1 MNPVRKSLLLI
12 LVLLLTALCACAAA
26 NSEYPLDSISGRVSV
41 NEDRYIVLT
50 SGNLAD
56 HPDLLSA
63 IGKTAEELQADWTE
77 RGVRLQA
84 WQKDMKVRIEVS
96 VVQDEDSA
104 RYYDLKAQDNG
115 TRGTYYK
122 EQKTKV
128 TEQGYIVNE
137 SDHKLYSK
145 SGYYFV
151 FEYLLR
157 GDAGQYR
164 GIMRKNIRN
173 GYTLIVDYRKMDGTK
188 LSKTDKDRS
197 NTFMNGIVIDD
208 LAPAPAA
215 GTVTG
220 QETNSGA
227 DTPEAPAGVAGTLSV
242 TVLPPAETN
251 DGVFTV
257 EGTAYPGSEVIV
269 IGMRWTGT
277 SHRFTTTATKAGRF
291 KVNVAL
297 PEEGLYQFTI
307 NMCLNGNEQPVADA
321 VLNTTSYLKSLLPLS
336 LDAEIPE
343 VLTSDELVISGTTVK
358 NVTIQCIVSNGT
370 MTFDKTVKTN
380 GTGKFKFKIPTAQEG
395 EYSIILA
402 LAKKGLDSKRLT
414 WTATRSL
421 TAEDNRSRTI
431 SSARKVSYANLTKKL
446 DTYIGSTLVY
456 EAHIVDV
463 KEVGDEWIIT
473 AALKLNKGTYSDF
486 LIYMAGDNP
495 GLAPGAKVKLYGTC
509 IGAYQEQSEEDGV
522 NYPGFDYLY
531 FE

>member
-1 MNPVRKSLLLI
+1 
-12 LVLLLTALCACAAA
+12 
-26 NSEYPLDSISGRVSV
+26 
-41 NEDRYIVLT
+41 
-50 SGNLAD
+50 
-56 HPDLLSA
+56 
-63 IGKTAEELQADWTE
+63 
-77 RGVRLQA
+77 
-84 WQKDMKVRIEVS
+84 
-96 VVQDEDSA
+96 
-104 RYYDLKAQDNG
+104 
-115 TRGTYYK
+115 
-122 EQKTKV
+122 
-128 TEQGYIVNE
+128 
-137 SDHKLYSK
+137 
-145 SGYYFV
+145 
-151 FEYLLR
+151 
-157 GDAGQYR
+157 
-164 GIMRKNIRN
+164 MRKNIRN

-257 EGTAYPGSEVIV
+257 EGIAYPGSEVIV

-277 SHRFTTTATKAGRF
+277 SHQFTTTATKAGRF

-402 LAKKGLDSKRLT
+402 LAKKGLDSKRLS

-486 LIYMAGDNP
+486 LIYMAGENP

>member
-26 NSEYPLDSISGRVSV
+26 GSEYPLESISGRVSV

-50 SGNLAD
+50 PGNLAE
-56 HPDLLSA
+56 HPDLLSS
-63 IGKTAEELQADWTE
+63 IGKSAEELQSDWAE
-77 RGVRLQA
+77 RGVQLQA
-84 WQKDMKVRIEVS
+84 WQKDMKVCIEVS
-96 VVQDEDSA
+96 VVQDEDSS

-128 TEQGYIVNE
+128 TELGYIINE

-157 GDAGQYR
+157 KDDGQSR

-197 NTFMNGIVIDD
+197 NAFMNGIVIDD
-208 LAPAPAA
+208 LAPAPAD

-220 QETNSGA
+220 QETASGE
-227 DTPEAPAGVAGTLSV
+227 DTPPAPAGVAGTLSV
-242 TVLPPAETN
+242 TILPPAETN

-269 IGMRWTGT
+269 IGMRWAGS
-277 SHRFTTTATKAGRF
+277 SHQYTTTATKAGNF
-291 KVNVAL
+291 KVKVTL
-297 PEEGLYQFTI
+297 PEEGLYQFTV
-307 NMCLNGNEQPVADA
+307 NMCLNGNQQPVADA
-321 VLNTTSYLKSLLPLS
+321 VLNTTTYSRTLLPLS

-380 GTGKFKFKIPTAQEG
+380 GTGKFKFKVPTSQEG
-395 EYSIILA
+395 EYNVILS
-402 LAKKGLDSKRLT
+402 LSKKDLNSKRLT
-414 WTATRSL
+414 WTTTRSL

-431 SSARKVSYANLTKKL
+431 SSAQKVSYANLTKKL
-446 DTYIGSTLVY
+446 DTYIGKTLVY

-463 KEVGDEWIIT
+463 KEVGEEWIIT
-473 AALKLNKGTYSDF
+473 AALKLNKGQYSNI
-486 LIYMAGDNP
+486 LIYMAKDNP

-509 IGAYQEQSEEDGV
+509 VGAYQEQSEEGDV
-522 NYPGFDYLY
+522 TYPGFDYLY